1 MPGEDFSP
9 PPQPS
14 SRLVTLAFVLAAAAL
29 AALAVAAWLA
39 FAASPPAALAALGG
53 IPLLGAALVL
63 LRRDAAARRQIL
75 EALRRGEEALK
86 QADQHKDAFLALL
99 AHEQRN
105 SLAPVRSA
113 LEVMHLRGPERDA
126 AVRQAR
132 EVIERQVRHMTR
144 LIDDLLDVSR
154 IARGQ
159 VLLRAEP
166 CDIAALVREVA
177 ADYRGTLDERG
188 LKMTEEVPADPVW
201 VHGDRTRLAQVVGNV
216 LHNANKFTD
225 PGGRVGVA
233 LAAGDGEAV
242 LRVRDSGIG
251 MTPQTLARA
260 FESFTQGDDS
270 GERGRGLGLGLALV
284 RGLVELHGGRVAAA
298 SDGRGLGCEIVIRL
312 PLGAAPETTPL
323 PGPRAAAPPRPCR
336 VLIIE
341 DNADAA
347 DSLAMLFV
355 LDGHDTRV
363 ARSGAEGVS
372 AARDFR
378 PEVVLC
384 DLGLPGGLDGFA
396 VARALRGEPPT
407 AAAFLVALTGFGQE
421 EAQVR
426 SLAAGFDLHLIKPVD
441 FVDLQRL
448 LAARPGRAE
457 PRP

>member
-1 MPGEDFSP
+1 
-9 PPQPS
+9 
-14 SRLVTLAFVLAAAAL
+14 LAFVLAAAAL

-39 FAASPPAALAALGG
+39 YAAATPAALAALGG
-53 IPLLGAALVL
+53 IPLLASALVL
-63 LRRDAAARRQIL
+63 LHRDAAARRQML

-113 LEVMHLRGPERDA
+113 LEVMRLRGPERDA
-126 AVRQAR
+126 AVCQAR

-166 CDIAALVREVA
+166 CDLAALVREVA

-188 LKMTEEVPADPVW
+188 LKLSEELPDGPVW
-201 VHGDRTRLAQVVGNV
+201 VNGDRTRLAQVVFNV

-225 PGGRVGVA
+225 PGGWVSVA

-251 MTPQTLARA
+251 MTRQTLARA

-270 GERGRGLGLGLALV
+270 GDRGRGLGLGLALV
-284 RGLVELHGGRVAAA
+284 RGLVELHGGRAEAT
-298 SDGRGLGCEIVIRL
+298 SDGPGLGCEIVVRL
-312 PLGAAPETTPL
+312 PLGAAPKPTPL
-323 PGPRAAAPPRPCR
+323 PGPHPAPPPRPCR

-355 LDGHDTRV
+355 LAGHDARV
-363 ARSGAEGVS
+363 ARSGAEGVNT
-372 AARDFR
+372 ARDFR

-384 DLGLPGGLDGFA
+384 DLGLPGGLDGFG
-396 VARALRGEPPT
+396 VARALRADPQT
-407 AAAFLVALTGFGQE
+407 APAFLVVLTGYGQE
-421 EAQVR
+421 EAQAR
-426 SLAAGFDLHLIKPVD
+426 SLSAGFDLHLVKPVD
-441 FVDLQRL
+441 FDELQGL
-448 LAARPGRAE
+448 LAALPARKG
-457 PRP
+457 